1 MKTKNLFNSTK
12 ILTAIFIL
20 STFFTLTNNLQAQM
34 AVTDPL
40 NTAQNTITAGSAPV
54 AATAGTANVGINTA
68 KLTWDVTGKNLL
80 DTAAYMAAQ
89 NLLSQLTNNTIAW
102 IRGGFHGS
110 PSFAVDTNEI
120 FTDIADSIAGGLVLS
135 LRNIA
140 VCEFTASYKDDLVNT
155 VDLSAK
161 KRPYIYNQRATCPFK
176 EDYNF
181 KASDFY
187 SDFSKGGWELMGAA
201 LNDGGNPYGVQLIT
215 AQEQASRE
223 AKAIADKEKKLSWSG
238 GFTDIIDATSCNYP
252 ADIFYYPD
260 DFSSGGTGSMTQEEA
275 NKKNA
280 ELLSDPARA
289 KALQEAYC
297 KTTTPGKI
305 VGDQL
310 TKTLGVDMDRIGF
323 ADNMNK
329 IISAFLDTLTTT
341 AVRSVFGSDRSTA
354 AGGRPPSSTT
364 QTPPVVAVN
373 TGIVTD
379 VTSNSATLN
388 GFITYAGYEAKVT
401 AWFLFGNTEASVS
414 ASQVAGAAQP
424 YKPIPTGGVIF
435 PVSIPVNVVGQT
447 FSYVV
452 PNLLP
457 DTTYWFTANVGTS
470 QTGTPSNLYGVARSF
485 RTLPL
490 QQ

>member
-1 MKTKNLFNSTK
+1 MKTANLFSSTK
-12 ILTAIFIL
+12 IVSAIFIFSACFS
-20 STFFTLTNNLQAQM
+20 STIVYAQM
-34 AVTDPL
+34 AVTDYL
-40 NTAQNTITAGSAPV
+40 NTAQNTITAGAAPT
-54 AATAGTANVGINTA
+54 TAVGTSANVGINTA
-68 KLTWDVTGKNLL
+68 KLTWDVSGKNML

-89 NLLSQLTNNTIAW
+89 NLLSQLTDNTIKW

-110 PSFAVDTNEI
+110 PSFAVDTNEV

-135 LRNIA
+135 LRNIS

-161 KRPYIYNQRATCPFK
+161 KRPYIYNQKASCPFK

-187 SDFSKGGWELMGAA
+187 NGTAKFGWDLMGAA
-201 LNDGGNPYGVQLIT
+201 LNDGGNPYGLQLVT

-223 AKAIADKEKKLSWSG
+223 AKAIADKDKRLSWSN
-238 GFTDIIDATSCNYP
+238 GFTDIVDATSCNYP
-252 ADIFYYPD
+252 PDLFYTPD
-260 DFSSGGTGSMTQEEA
+260 DFSAGGTGSMTQEEA
-275 NKKNA
+275 NLKNA
-280 ELLSDPARA
+280 ELFSDPARA
-289 KALQEAYC
+289 KALQDAYC
-297 KTTTPGKI
+297 KKTTPGKI

-310 TKTLGVDMDRIGF
+310 SKTLGVDMDRIGF
-323 ADNMNK
+323 SDNMNK

-354 AGGRPPSSTT
+354 AGGRPPSSAS
-364 QTPPVVAVN
+364 QAPPIVAVN
-373 TGIVTD
+373 TGVVGDIK
-379 VTSNSATLN
+379 SNSATLN
-388 GFITYAGYEAKVT
+388 GFVTYAGSEARVT
-401 AWFLFGNTEASVS
+401 AWFLFGPTEASVTVP
-414 ASQVAGAAQP
+414 QGGGAPQP

-435 PVSIPVNVVGQT
+435 PVAIPVNVMGQY

-457 DTTYWFTANVGTS
+457 DTTYWYTANVGTTQS
-470 QTGTPSNLYGVARSF
+470 GIPSNLYGVARSF
-485 RTLPL
+485 RTLPP